1 MEHNFFDSVFVLLFY
16 FCFIFYF
23 LFFTDARRASDK
35 NRVRKIGVMSRDFA
49 PPLPLGA
56 SSLLSVSVSVSVSTN
71 SGGYSGSI
79 PCLLG
84 EGSGGYVYI
93 SWWKVVDNA

>member
-1 MEHNFFDSVFVLLFY
+1 MTLL
-16 FCFIFYF
+16 
-23 LFFTDARRASDK
+23 L
-35 NRVRKIGVMSRDFA
+35 

-56 SSLLSVSVSVSVSTN
+56 SSLLSVSVSVSS
-71 SGGYSGSI
+71 SGYSGSI
-79 PCLLG
+79 PRLLG